1 MRCVHV
7 LVLGGAENS
16 FTETALIE
24 IWKTAAPAAVF
35 HLLPA
40 KESEETPFRRLVKEV
55 AGESRR
61 IVLAGT
67 GRGAI
72 IARKFISE
80 IPDGLCQGGLICGAP
95 PTAAAPDLYS
105 PEISLALRLVWEAE
119 NSLVAAADLGDQLGR
134 LRARGLD
141 AQGIVVP
148 AGDSSDQMGAAAIR
162 ASSVY
167 LAELVAISLA
177 S

>member
-7 LVLGGAENS
+7 LVLGGAESS
-16 FTETALIE
+16 FTETALVE
-24 IWKTAAPAAVF
+24 IWKTAVPAAVF
-35 HLLPA
+35 HLLPPR
-40 KESEETPFRRLVKEV
+40 ESEDAGFHRLIKEV
-55 AGESRR
+55 AGKSRH

-67 GRGAI
+67 GHGAI
-72 IARKFISE
+72 IARKLVSE
-80 IPDGLCQGGLICGAP
+80 IPDRLCQGVLICGAP
-95 PTAAAPDLYS
+95 PAAPPPELDS
-105 PEISLALRLVWEAE
+105 PEIRLALRLVWEAE
-119 NSLVAAADLGDQLGR
+119 NALIAAADLGDELGR
-134 LRARGLD
+134 LRAHGFD

-148 AGDSSDQMGAAAIR
+148 ATGSSDQMNAAAIR

>member
-7 LVLGGAENS
+7 LVLGAAESS

-35 HLLPA
+35 HLLPT
-40 KESEETPFRRLVKEV
+40 KESEETPFHRLANEV
-55 AGESRR
+55 AGQSRH

-72 IARKFISE
+72 MARKLLPE
-80 IPDGLCQGGLICGAP
+80 IPDGLCQGVLICGASP
-95 PTAAAPDLYS
+95 AAAAPDLRS

-119 NSLVAAADLGDQLGR
+119 NSLSAAADLGDQLGR

-148 AGDSSDQMGAAAIR
+148 ASGSSDQMGAAAIR